1 MGQYYKAIILEDAP
15 LEKEEI
21 KTFLE
26 AIFGSGMKIT
36 EHSYLNNNFVNTFEY
51 QLTKDGLFYK
61 SRVVWAGDYADNEK
75 NYEYNLYQYTN
86 EFPNKSIGYDIKSAI
101 EYPYIINHTKK
112 QFTDKRIQ
120 KEFHPL
126 PLLTAEGNGRGGG
139 DYYGFNEEL
148 IGIWARDV
156 ISVEKEKP
164 ENYEELICNF
174 QEKYSY

>member
-75 NYEYNLYQYTN
+75 NYEYNLYQY
-86 EFPNKSIGYDIKSAI
+86 
-101 EYPYIINHTKK
+101 
-112 QFTDKRIQ
+112 
-120 KEFHPL
+120 
-126 PLLTAEGNGRGGG
+126 
-139 DYYGFNEEL
+139 
-148 IGIWARDV
+148 
-156 ISVEKEKP
+156 
-164 ENYEELICNF
+164 
-174 QEKYSY
+174 